1 MAGTARA
8 MTIDGN
14 GVALIIGAIV
24 GGLVSLGTF
33 AMTFINWV
41 DGRALKR
48 SNARIE
54 TAGKEREGKLD
65 ALHSQV
71 NGRLSELKI
80 RISKEAF
87 EMGRNFQR
95 TSGDAPS
102 PEFPKPK
109 VEEIMAQM
117 RDAES
122 KETIG

>member
-1 MAGTARA
+1 VDANGIAAVIAACAAG
-8 MTIDGN
+8 I
-14 GVALIIGAIV
+14 
-24 GGLVSLGTF
+24 VSLATLYMQF
-33 AMTFINWV
+33 MNWK
-41 DGRALKR
+41 DNREIRR
-48 SNARIE
+48 SQARLE
-54 TAGKEREGKLD
+54 KEGQKREGKLD

-87 EMGRNFQR
+87 EMGRDFQKKNAD
-95 TSGDAPS
+95 SPS

>member
-8 MTIDGN
+8 MTLDGN
-14 GVALIIGAIV
+14 GVALIIGAMVAGI
-24 GGLVSLGTF
+24 VSLGTF
-33 AMTFINWV
+33 AMTFINWM
-41 DGRALKR
+41 DGRAMKR
-48 SNARIE
+48 SQARLE
-54 TAGKEREGKLD
+54 TAGKEREGKID

-87 EMGRNFQR
+87 EMGRRFQVAN
-95 TSGDAPS
+95 GDAPS